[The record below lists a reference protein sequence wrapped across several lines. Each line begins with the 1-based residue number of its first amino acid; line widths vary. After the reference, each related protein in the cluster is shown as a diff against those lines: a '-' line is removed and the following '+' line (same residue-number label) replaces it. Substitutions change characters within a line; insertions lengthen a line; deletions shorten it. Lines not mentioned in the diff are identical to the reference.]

1 MSEIEK
7 QLRAAVRFDAVN
19 GDANE
24 RHICA
29 NQMLAAASEIERLR
43 AEVEWLWEN
52 CKIVFWQPG
61 EVLAYPI
68 EHDPVAGKDG
78 RAMIEAA
85 RKAREGS
92 GRE

>member
-1 MSEIEK
+1 MSAEGGSVVFPPMDG
-7 QLRAAVRFDAVN
+7 AVYIPKVARD
-19 GDANE
+19 
-24 RHICA
+24 
-29 NQMLAAASEIERLR
+29 EIERLR

-85 RKAREGS
+85 RKAREE
-92 GRE
+92 R